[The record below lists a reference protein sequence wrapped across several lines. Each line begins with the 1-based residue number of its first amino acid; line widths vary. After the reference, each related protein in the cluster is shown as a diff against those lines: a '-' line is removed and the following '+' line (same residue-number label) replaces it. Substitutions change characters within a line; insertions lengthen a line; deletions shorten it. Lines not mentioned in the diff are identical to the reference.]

1 MMKRLDLGFT
11 NLYPTTIYLSKIS
24 KEDCET
30 ILTGVMSNEVVTSP
44 GDDEASVIIHKIPRL
59 KELAEEKFAEYL
71 DKIYGIS
78 LYDYDFKFKSWLT
91 GNSSGYSMDTHNH
104 AGSPFIAVFYIMAE
118 HDDRG
123 GEIVF
128 SDPRTNA
135 NRGYTLEFQPQ
146 FKPTVHMPQTGDVII
161 FPGFLYHHVRRY
173 DSTLRIALPVDLFLY
188 DHD

>member
-1 MMKRLDLGFT
+1 MMKRLDLGFN
-11 NLYPTTIYLSKIS
+11 NLYPTTVYLSKIS

-30 ILTGVMSNEVVTSP
+30 ILTG
-44 GDDEASVIIHKIPRL
+44 DDEASLIIHKIPRL
-59 KELAEEKFAEYL
+59 KELAEEKFGEYL
-71 DKIYGIS
+71 EKV
-78 LYDYDFKFKSWLT
+78 YDIDIHDYHFKFKSWLT
-91 GNSSGYSMDTHNH
+91 GNGGGYSMDTHNH
-104 AGSPFIAVFYIMAE
+104 AGSPFVAVFYIMAE
-118 HDDRG
+118 HEDRG

-146 FKPTVHMPQTGDVII
+146 FKPTVHMPQTGDVVI

-173 DSTLRIALPVDLFLY
+173 DANLRIALPVDLFLY